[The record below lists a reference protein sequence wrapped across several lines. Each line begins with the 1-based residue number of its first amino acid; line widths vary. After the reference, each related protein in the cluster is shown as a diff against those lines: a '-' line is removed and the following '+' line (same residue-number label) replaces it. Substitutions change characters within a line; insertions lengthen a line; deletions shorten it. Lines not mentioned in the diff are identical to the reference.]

1 MNDGTDRHRADRI
14 GAAGSAVAIALGV
27 AAFWGA
33 RDFSD
38 LGAVF
43 PRSVGALLVVLG
55 SAYIALT
62 LLGRTRRIDALGGSS
77 VRRAATAL
85 VMLGWAFTL
94 GPLGFLASSA
104 AAMAAL
110 LVIAHHDRWTPR
122 RAVAYAGACALVLIG
137 LYSLFKFALQ
147 VPLP

>member
-1 MNDGTDRHRADRI
+1 MGERGIDLRGALGSAAAVALG
-14 GAAGSAVAIALGV
+14 GAAIWAS
-27 AAFWGA
+27 

-43 PRSVGALLVVLG
+43 PRSVGALLVALG
-55 SAYIALT
+55 AVYIVLT
-62 LLGRTRRIDALGGSS
+62 LMGRTKDVASLEGSS
-77 VRRAATAL
+77 LRRAAAAL
-85 VMLGWAFTL
+85 TMLAWAFML

-110 LVIAHHDRWTPR
+110 LVIANHERWSLR
-122 RAVAYAGACALVLIG
+122 RALLYAGSSALVLIG
-137 LYSLFKFALQ
+137 LYSLFKIALK

>member
-1 MNDGTDRHRADRI
+1 MHEGSTDLR
-14 GAAGSAVAIALGV
+14 GALGSAAAMALGAVAIWA
-27 AAFWGA
+27 A

-43 PRSVGALLVVLG
+43 PRAVGALLVALG
-55 SAYIALT
+55 GLYIGLT
-62 LLGRTRRIDALGGSS
+62 LAGRTQRVAALGGSNL
-77 VRRAATAL
+77 RRAATAVTL
-85 VMLGWAFTL
+85 LTWAFTL

-110 LVIAHHDRWTPR
+110 MVIANHEHWTLR
-122 RAVAYAGACALVLIG
+122 RAVLYVASSALVLIG
-137 LYSLFKFALQ
+137 LYSLFKIALQ

>member
-1 MNDGTDRHRADRI
+1 MAL
-14 GAAGSAVAIALGV
+14 GAAAIWA
-27 AAFWGA
+27 A

-43 PRSVGALLVVLG
+43 PRSVGALLAGLGALYIVLML
-55 SAYIALT
+55 A
-62 LLGRTRRIDALGGSS
+62 GRTQRVAELGGSF

-85 VMLGWAFTL
+85 TLLAWAYTL

-110 LVIAHHDRWTPR
+110 LVIANHERWTLR
-122 RAVAYAGACALVLIG
+122 RAVLYAAASALVLIG
-137 LYSLFKFALQ
+137 LYSLFKIALQ

>member
-1 MNDGTDRHRADRI
+1 MSEARNDLSGALGSAAAMVL
-14 GAAGSAVAIALGV
+14 GAAAIWA
-27 AAFWGA
+27 A

-43 PRSVGALLVVLG
+43 PRSVGALLVALG
-55 SAYIALT
+55 ALYIALT
-62 LLGRTRRIDALGGSS
+62 VAGRTQRVAALGGSYM
-77 VRRAATAL
+77 RRAATAVTL
-85 VMLGWAFTL
+85 LAWAFTL

-110 LVIAHHDRWTPR
+110 LVIANHERWTLR
-122 RAVAYAGACALVLIG
+122 RALLYAAASALVLIG
-137 LYSLFKFALQ
+137 LYSLFKIALQ